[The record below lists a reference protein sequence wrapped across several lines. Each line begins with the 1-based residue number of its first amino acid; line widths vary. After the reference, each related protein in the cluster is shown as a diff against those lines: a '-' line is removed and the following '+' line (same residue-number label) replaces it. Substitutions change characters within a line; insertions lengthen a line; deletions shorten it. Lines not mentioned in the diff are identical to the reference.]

1 MIDHGVW
8 GEEKSAACGGGEEE
22 TRTGGVV
29 HRQVTVPGPG
39 DYKTVI
45 YTLES
50 FLFMGS
56 MFVESHEF
64 GGLWGCNFD
73 GNKFGIIYKY

>member
-8 GEEKSAACGGGEEE
+8 GEEKSAACDGGEEE

-45 YTLES
+45 YL
-50 FLFMGS
+50 
-56 MFVESHEF
+56 
-64 GGLWGCNFD
+64 
-73 GNKFGIIYKY
+73 GIFFIHGVNVRGKP